1 MEQIWQLS
9 DDVTLRIVNEIQK
22 GVFSQAYR
30 LPPEVD
36 LAKQFGVSRNVI
48 RECLARLEREGLVT
62 RKHGVG
68 TLINRHIVS
77 SGTRLDLNEEL
88 VLTLEHAGKRAKTGS
103 LHILRG
109 KANGDIAEKL
119 LIKPGDRLIISERL
133 VCADDRPAV
142 LCIDYIPTERVTG
155 GAFRK
160 ADFQP
165 SVFAFLKK
173 FCGTEI
179 YMNLSELHALPAQG
193 KTAKDLEV
201 AEGTPLFSLR
211 EVGYDFA
218 GNPVLYS
225 EEYFIDGV
233 VRHVILRKKI

>member
-9 DDVTLRIVNEIQK
+9 EDVTLRIVNEIQK
-22 GVFSQAYR
+22 GVFSQAFR

-62 RKHGVG
+62 RKHGIG

-77 SGTRLDLNEEL
+77 SGVRLDLNEEL
-88 VLTLEHAGKRAKTGS
+88 IPTLEHAGKRAKTKK
-103 LHILRG
+103 LHIRRG
-109 KANGDIAEKL
+109 KAKGEIAEKL
-119 LIKPGDRLIISERL
+119 LVKPGDELIISERL
-133 VCADDRPAV
+133 IYADDRPAI
-142 LCIDYIPTERVTG
+142 LCIDYISAASVTG
-155 GAFRK
+155 GPYVK

-165 SVFAFLKK
+165 SVFEFLRK
-173 FCGTEI
+173 FCGVEV
-179 YMNLSELHALPAQG
+179 YMSLAELRAFPAQG
-193 KTAKDLEV
+193 KTAKSLEV
-201 AEGTPLFSLR
+201 AEGTPLFFLG
-211 EVGYDFA
+211 EVGYNFA
-218 GNPVLYS
+218 GKPVLYS